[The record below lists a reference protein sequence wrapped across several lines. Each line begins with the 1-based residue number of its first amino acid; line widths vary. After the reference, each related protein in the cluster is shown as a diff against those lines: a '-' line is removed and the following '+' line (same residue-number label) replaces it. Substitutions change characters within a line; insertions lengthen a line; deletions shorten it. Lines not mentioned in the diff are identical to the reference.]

1 MQDAEWTGVED
12 AEAPQQAAQPM
23 ALGNTS
29 PHFLPKRA
37 EAFLPWSLPGA
48 ALISLQAAVVVQQQ
62 QQQQQQRWQ
71 PIVPESQYAGSRS

>member
-1 MQDAEWTGVED
+1 MQALEKAMQDAEWTGVED
-12 AEAPQQAAQPM
+12 GEAPQQAAQPM

-48 ALISLQAAVVVQQQ
+48 ALTPASRQLS
-62 QQQQQQRWQ
+62 WC
-71 PIVPESQYAGSRS
+71 SSSSSSSTGSCGSP